1 MARIATV
8 LTLIVIITS
17 CIGCGSRGYTGSRA
31 SVITASSYDLS
42 DVSEIDLVEKLAQ
55 DRIEYQASLEILE
68 NYYARTGNSRKLA
81 WSRKELSSLTRIPQY
96 NYVQDVVPGPELKAR
111 MSDPEATALFLDA
124 QQNQRDAGLIPFV
137 GVPMPYAKSTNLLRL
152 ALDQYTRLI
161 KRYPTSDKIDDAAF
175 QAGYIQ
181 EHFKE
186 YEIALT
192 YYQRAY
198 QWDSMTPHPARFR
211 AAYLL
216 DKHLH
221 RKAEALQMY
230 QEAMP
235 VEGVRYFK
243 WQEYAEKRIE
253 ALTNTSPRPLR
264 AR

>member
-17 CIGCGSRGYTGSRA
+17 CIGCGSNSYMRPSG
-31 SVITASSYDLS
+31 SVISASTYDLS

-55 DRIEYQASLEILE
+55 DRMAYQASLEILTD
-68 NYYARTGNSRKLA
+68 YYARTGNSRKLS
-81 WSRKELSSLTRIPQY
+81 WSQKELASLTHIPQY
-96 NYVQDVVPGPELKAR
+96 NYVQDVIPGPELKAR
-111 MSDPEATALFLDA
+111 ESLPEATALFLDA
-124 QQNQRDAGLIPFV
+124 EQNQRDSGLIPF
-137 GVPMPYAKSTNLLRL
+137 GGIIMPYARSTNLLRL

-175 QAGYIQ
+175 QAAYIQ

-186 YEIALT
+186 YDIALT

-211 AAYLL
+211 AAYLM

-230 QEAMP
+230 QEGIA
-235 VEGVRYFK
+235 VEGLRYNK
-243 WQEYAEKRIE
+243 WKDFADNRVKVL
-253 ALTNTSPRPLR
+253 ANTVTSFR
-264 AR
+264 

>member
-17 CIGCGSRGYTGSRA
+17 CIGCGSNGYTGARA
-31 SVITASSYDLS
+31 SVITATSYDLS
-42 DVSEIDLVEKLAQ
+42 DVSEIDLVENLAQ
-55 DRIEYQASLEILE
+55 NRTEYQASLEILE
-68 NYYARTGNSRKLA
+68 DYYARTGNSRKLA
-81 WSRKELSSLTRIPQY
+81 WSRKELSSFTRIPQY
-96 NYVQDVVPGPELKAR
+96 NYVQDVIPGPELKAR
-111 MSDPEATALFLDA
+111 MGDPEATALFLDA
-124 QQNQRDAGLIPFV
+124 QQNQRDSGLIPFV
-137 GVPMPYAKSTNLLRL
+137 GVPMPYAKSSNLLRL

-161 KRYPTSDKIDDAAF
+161 KRYPASDKIDDAAF

-186 YEIALT
+186 YDIALI

-216 DKHLH
+216 DNHLH

-230 QEAMP
+230 QDAMP
-235 VEGVRYFK
+235 LEGVRYFK
-243 WQEYAEKRIE
+243 WQEYAVKRIQV
-253 ALTNTSPRPLR
+253 LTGTASSVR
-264 AR
+264 

>member
-17 CIGCGSRGYTGSRA
+17 CIGCGSNGYIGART
-31 SVITASSYDLS
+31 SVITATDYADLS
-42 DVSEIDLVEKLAQ
+42 DISEIDLVEKLAQ
-55 DRIEYQASLEILE
+55 NRMEYQASLEILE
-68 NYYARTGNSRKLA
+68 NYYARTGNSRKLV
-81 WSRKELSSLTRIPQY
+81 WSRKELASLTRIPHNPY
-96 NYVQDVVPGPELKAR
+96 MEDVIPGPELKAR
-111 MSDPEATALFLDA
+111 TADPEATALFLDA
-124 QQNQRDAGLIPFV
+124 QQNQRDSGLMPFV

-186 YEIALT
+186 YDIALT

-216 DKHLH
+216 DNQLH

-230 QEAMP
+230 QDAMP
-235 VEGVRYFK
+235 LEGVRYFK
-243 WQEYAEKRIE
+243 WQEYGTKRIQT
-253 ALTNTSPRPLR
+253 LTNTSSSFR
-264 AR
+264 